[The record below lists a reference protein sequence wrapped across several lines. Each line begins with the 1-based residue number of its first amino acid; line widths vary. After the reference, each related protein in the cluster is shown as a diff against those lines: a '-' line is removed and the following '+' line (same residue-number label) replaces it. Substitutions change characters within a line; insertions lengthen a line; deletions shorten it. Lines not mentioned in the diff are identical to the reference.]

1 MQSQY
6 SYLISLMTWSFSR
19 LRAYEDC
26 GYSFFLRYIEEE
38 EEVQHF
44 YAEYGSLIHRIL
56 EQFYS
61 GAITKEQ
68 ALSKFMI
75 GFVLDLPDEVKPSIV
90 EKYYQ
95 QGKEY
100 LSSLAM
106 SKEKIVGIEEKFNFK
121 VGDYPFVGFVD
132 LLLEDENGLIIQDHK
147 SHILRRGTKKQEE
160 EFDSFAKQLYLYS
173 AGIEQKYGRLPYK
186 LRFNCFRDGT
196 MPEEMFNES
205 KYEETKQWALDTIS
219 RIEQESKWEP
229 ALEWFK
235 CRYICG
241 FSDSCEYNEMIQGG

>member
-1 MQSQY
+1 MHSQY

-26 GYSFFLRYIEEE
+26 GYGFFLKYIEEE
-38 EEVQHF
+38 EESKHF
-44 YAEYGSLIHRIL
+44 YAEYGSLMHRVL
-56 EQFYS
+56 ERFYG
-61 GAITKEQ
+61 GAINKEQ
-68 ALSKFMI
+68 ALSMFVT
-75 GFVLDLPDEVKPSIV
+75 GFVLNVPNEVKPSIS

-95 QGKEY
+95 QGRNF
-100 LSSLAM
+100 LLNLATPQ
-106 SKEKIVGIEEKFNFK
+106 EKVIGIEEKLSFEMR
-121 VGDYPFVGFVD
+121 GYPFVGYID

-160 EFDSFAKQLYLYS
+160 EFDSFARQLYLYS
-173 AGIEQKYGRLPYK
+173 VGVEQKYGRLPYK
-186 LRFNCFRDGT
+186 LRFNCFRDGS
-196 MPEEMFNES
+196 MPEEMFDKN
-205 KYEETKQWALDTIS
+205 KYEETKQWALDTIG

-229 ALEWFK
+229 SLEWFK

>member
-1 MQSQY
+1 MHSQY
-6 SYLISLMTWSFSR
+6 SYLVSLMTWSFSR

-38 EEVQHF
+38 EEAQHF
-44 YAEYGSLIHRIL
+44 YAEYGSLIHGIL

-61 GAITKEQ
+61 GVITKEQ

-75 GFVLDLPDEVKPSIV
+75 GFVLDLPDEVKPSIT

-106 SKEKIVGIEEKFNFK
+106 PKEKIVGIEETFNFK
-121 VGDYPFVGFVD
+121 VGDYPFIGFVD

-147 SHILRRGTKKQEE
+147 SHILRRGTKKQKEK
-160 EFDSFAKQLYLYS
+160 FDSFAKQLYLYS
-173 AGIEQKYGRLPYK
+173 AGIEQKYGRLPHK
-186 LRFNCFRDGT
+186 IRFNCFRDGS
-196 MPEEMFNES
+196 MPEEMFDEG
-205 KYEETKQWALDTIS
+205 KYEETKQWALDTIG

-229 ALEWFK
+229 SLEWFK

-241 FSDSCEYNEMIQGG
+241 FSDSCEYAQLL